1 MLDGAAHHQHQC
13 LAAILYVKAGN
24 LSIVYVL
31 NFQFLQVIG
40 LNKPRP
46 HGGKV
51 LFRLHACE
59 HSIVYPRVLENVLP
73 CSVSMPYADMMQRR
87 PQYCMKVCGHYV
99 EK

>member
-40 LNKPRP
+40 LNRPRP
-46 HGGKV
+46 HGGKFY
-51 LFRLHACE
+51 LDLTHASIRLCIQE
-59 HSIVYPRVLENVLP
+59 S
-73 CSVSMPYADMMQRR
+73 
-87 PQYCMKVCGHYV
+87 
-99 EK
+99 